1 MATTPRPKPRPLS
14 PRGPEA
20 TSRALP
26 RLLRQN
32 AGQSFP
38 GRRLELRSLRA
49 SRARGEATVTQGA
62 GKGRPRTLAPPPGS
76 PPTLPARSNRSRPLH
91 TLHSP
96 VPPATPSSRRPR
108 FPGAPP
114 SLHLRASHRASAPR
128 LLLSSPSTR
137 GARPPTPKLDL
148 LASPPAH
155 PFPPSPSLATSP
167 SLSSSGTGEEGVR
180 GPSGDGSSEEIFP
193 RESRSLQKRP
203 PGSGAPGAACP
214 PGTGFIRDPLAGM
227 RVGSP
232 GWN

>member
-128 LLLSSPSTR
+128 LLLSSPST
-137 GARPPTPKLDL
+137 P
-148 LASPPAH
+148 SPQ
-155 PFPPSPSLATSP
+155 PPSCDLTESVLPRHRGGRCP
-167 SLSSSGTGEEGVR
+167 GTVGRRFIR
-180 GPSGDGSSEEIFP
+180 GDISK
-193 RESRSLQKRP
+193 RESVPSEKTPRIWGSGRSLP
-203 PGSGAPGAACP
+203 S
-214 PGTGFIRDPLAGM
+214 RDW
-227 RVGSP
+227 VH
-232 GWN
+232 